1 MKNLKSILVV
11 GMVLILIISTGC
23 QKKSLYEERLEGS
36 LFTSHQ
42 GLIYFDK
49 DHIFVQMYTDLQHVP
64 EEEREKEIEKMREEG
79 TLTGELTSSFNE
91 EITSENPVLEEDGTI
106 KSDSLPDLKIDENGH
121 IVFRDIDFV
130 FKVREK
136 NEK

>member
-1 MKNLKSILVV
+1 MKNFRKILALT
-11 GMVLILIISTGC
+11 MVLVLIISTGC

-64 EEEREKEIEKMREEG
+64 EDKRDEEIEKMRKEG

-91 EITSENPVLEEDGTI
+91 EIKSENPVLEED
-106 KSDSLPDLKIDENGH
+106 
-121 IVFRDIDFV
+121 
-130 FKVREK
+130 
-136 NEK
+136 

>member
-1 MKNLKSILVV
+1 MKRFRKILAV
-11 GMVLILIISTGC
+11 GMVLILIISAGC

-79 TLTGELTSSFNE
+79 TLTGKLTSSFNE
-91 EITSENPVLEEDGTI
+91 EIKSENPVLEEDGTI

>member
-1 MKNLKSILVV
+1 MKNFRKILALT
-11 GMVLILIISTGC
+11 MVLVLIISTGC

-64 EEEREKEIEKMREEG
+64 EDKRDEEIEKMRKEG

-91 EITSENPVLEEDGTI
+91 EIKSENPVLEEDGTI

-130 FKVREK
+130 FKVRDENK
-136 NEK
+136 K

>member
-1 MKNLKSILVV
+1 MKNLKRILAV

>member
-1 MKNLKSILVV
+1 MKRFRKILALA
-11 GMVLILIISTGC
+11 MVLVLIISTGC

>member
-1 MKNLKSILVV
+1 MKRFRKILALA
-11 GMVLILIISTGC
+11 MVLVLIISTGC

-64 EEEREKEIEKMREEG
+64 EEEREKEIEKMHEEG

>member
-1 MKNLKSILVV
+1 MKNFKKIFAVV
-11 GMVLILIISTGC
+11 AVLILIISTGC

>member
-1 MKNLKSILVV
+1 MKNFRKILALA
-11 GMVLILIISTGC
+11 MVLVLIISTGC

-36 LFTSHQ
+36 LFTSYQ

-64 EEEREKEIEKMREEG
+64 EDKRDEEIEKMRKEG

-91 EITSENPVLEEDGTI
+91 EIKSENPVLEEDGTI

-121 IVFRDIDFV
+121 ITFRDIDFV
-130 FKVREK
+130 FKVREENK
-136 NEK
+136 K

>member
-1 MKNLKSILVV
+1 MKRFRKILALA
-11 GMVLILIISTGC
+11 MVLVLIISTGC

-36 LFTSHQ
+36 LFTSHR

-91 EITSENPVLEEDGTI
+91 EIKSENPVLEEDGTI

>member
-1 MKNLKSILVV
+1 MKNFKKIFAVV
-11 GMVLILIISTGC
+11 AVLILIISTGC

-91 EITSENPVLEEDGTI
+91 EIKSENPVLEEDGTI

-121 IVFRDIDFV
+121 ITFRDIDFV

>member
-1 MKNLKSILVV
+1 MKRFRKILALA
-11 GMVLILIISTGC
+11 MVLVLIISTGC

-91 EITSENPVLEEDGTI
+91 EIKSENPVLEENGTI

>member
-1 MKNLKSILVV
+1 MKNFRKILALT
-11 GMVLILIISTGC
+11 MVLVLIISTGC

-36 LFTSHQ
+36 LFTSYQ

-64 EEEREKEIEKMREEG
+64 EDKRDEEIEKMRKEG

-91 EITSENPVLEEDGTI
+91 EIKSENPVLEEDGTI

-121 IVFRDIDFV
+121 ITFRDIDFV
-130 FKVREK
+130 FKVREENK
-136 NEK
+136 K

>member
-1 MKNLKSILVV
+1 MKRFRKILAV

-23 QKKSLYEERLEGS
+23 QKKSLYAERLEGS
-36 LFTSHQ
+36 LFTSHK

-91 EITSENPVLEEDGTI
+91 EIKSENPVLEEDGTI

>member
-1 MKNLKSILVV
+1 MKNFKKFFAVV
-11 GMVLILIISTGC
+11 AVLILIISTGC

-91 EITSENPVLEEDGTI
+91 EIKSENPVLEEDGTI

>member
-1 MKNLKSILVV
+1 MKRFRKILAV

-79 TLTGELTSSFNE
+79 TLTGKLTSSFNE
-91 EITSENPVLEEDGTI
+91 EIKSENPVLEEDGTI

>member
-1 MKNLKSILVV
+1 MKNFKKIFAVV
-11 GMVLILIISTGC
+11 AVLILIISTGC

-91 EITSENPVLEEDGTI
+91 EIKSENPVLEEDGTI

>member
-1 MKNLKSILVV
+1 MKRFKKILALT
-11 GMVLILIISTGC
+11 MVLILIISTGC

-36 LFTSHQ
+36 LFTSYR

-64 EEEREKEIEKMREEG
+64 EDKRDEEIEKMRKEG

-91 EITSENPVLEEDGTI
+91 EIKSENPVLEEDGTI

-121 IVFRDIDFV
+121 ITFRDIDFV
-130 FKVREK
+130 FKVRDENK
-136 NEK
+136 K

>member
-1 MKNLKSILVV
+1 MKNFKKIFAVV
-11 GMVLILIISTGC
+11 AVLILIISTGC

-64 EEEREKEIEKMREEG
+64 EEEREKEIEKMRKEG

>member
-1 MKNLKSILVV
+1 MKNFKKIFAVV
-11 GMVLILIISTGC
+11 AVLILIISTGC

-91 EITSENPVLEEDGTI
+91 EINSENPVLEEDGTI

>member
-1 MKNLKSILVV
+1 MKKFRKFLALA
-11 GMVLILIISTGC
+11 MVLVLIISTGC

>member
-1 MKNLKSILVV
+1 MKKFRKILTLA
-11 GMVLILIISTGC
+11 MVLVLIISTGC

-91 EITSENPVLEEDGTI
+91 EIKSENPVLEEDGTI

>member
-1 MKNLKSILVV
+1 MKNLKRILAV

-91 EITSENPVLEEDGTI
+91 EINSENPVLEEDGTI

>member
-1 MKNLKSILVV
+1 MKRFRKILAV
-11 GMVLILIISTGC
+11 GIVLILIISTGC

-91 EITSENPVLEEDGTI
+91 EIKSENPVLEEDGTI

>member
-1 MKNLKSILVV
+1 MKRFRKILAV

-91 EITSENPVLEEDGTI
+91 EIKSENPVLEEDGTI

>member
-1 MKNLKSILVV
+1 MKKFRKFLALT
-11 GMVLILIISTGC
+11 MVLVLIIFTGC

-64 EEEREKEIEKMREEG
+64 EDKRDEEIEKMRKEG

-91 EITSENPVLEEDGTI
+91 EIKSENPVLEEDGTI

-130 FKVREK
+130 FKVRDENK
-136 NEK
+136 K

>member
-1 MKNLKSILVV
+1 MKRFRKILALA
-11 GMVLILIISTGC
+11 MVLVLIISTGC
-23 QKKSLYEERLEGS
+23 QKKSLYKERLEGS

-91 EITSENPVLEEDGTI
+91 EIKSENPVLEEDGTI

>member
-1 MKNLKSILVV
+1 MKNFRKILALT
-11 GMVLILIISTGC
+11 MVLVLIISTGC

-36 LFTSHQ
+36 LFTSYR

-64 EEEREKEIEKMREEG
+64 EDKRDEEIEKMRKEG

-91 EITSENPVLEEDGTI
+91 EIKSENPVLEEDGTI

-130 FKVREK
+130 FKVREENK
-136 NEK
+136 K

>member
-1 MKNLKSILVV
+1 MKRFKKILALT
-11 GMVLILIISTGC
+11 MVLILIISTGC

-36 LFTSHQ
+36 LFTSHR

-64 EEEREKEIEKMREEG
+64 EDKRDEEIEKMRKEG

-91 EITSENPVLEEDGTI
+91 EIKSENPVLEEDGTI
-106 KSDSLPDLKIDENGH
+106 KSDSLPDLKINENGH
-121 IVFRDIDFV
+121 IIFRDIDFV
-130 FKVREK
+130 FQVRDENK
-136 NEK
+136 K

>member
-1 MKNLKSILVV
+1 MKNLKRILAV

-91 EITSENPVLEEDGTI
+91 EIKSENPVLEEDGTI

>member
-1 MKNLKSILVV
+1 MKKCKKILVLAILL
-11 GMVLILIISTGC
+11 VLMISTGC

>member
-1 MKNLKSILVV
+1 MKNLKRILAV

-121 IVFRDIDFV
+121 IVFRDIDFI

>member
-1 MKNLKSILVV
+1 MKKCKKILALA
-11 GMVLILIISTGC
+11 MLLVLMISTGC

-36 LFTSHQ
+36 LFTSHR
-42 GLIYFDK
+42 GMIYFDK
-49 DHIFVQMYTDLQHVP
+49 DQIFVQMYTDLQHVP

>member
-1 MKNLKSILVV
+1 MKRFRKILAV

>member
-1 MKNLKSILVV
+1 MKKCKKILALA
-11 GMVLILIISTGC
+11 MLLVLMISTGC

>member
-1 MKNLKSILVV
+1 MKNFRKILAV

>member
-1 MKNLKSILVV
+1 MKRFKKILVLV
-11 GMVLILIISTGC
+11 MVLVLVISTGC

-64 EEEREKEIEKMREEG
+64 EDKRDEEIEKMRKEG

-91 EITSENPVLEEDGTI
+91 EIKSENPILEEDGTI

-121 IVFRDIDFV
+121 ITFRDIDFV
-130 FKVREK
+130 FKVREENK
-136 NEK
+136 K

>member
-1 MKNLKSILVV
+1 MKNFRKILSMAMLLV
-11 GMVLILIISTGC
+11 LIISTGC

-64 EEEREKEIEKMREEG
+64 EDKRDEEIEKMREEG

-91 EITSENPVLEEDGTI
+91 EIKSENPVLEEDGTI

-130 FKVREK
+130 FKVRDENK
-136 NEK
+136 K

>member
-1 MKNLKSILVV
+1 MKKCKKILVLA
-11 GMVLILIISTGC
+11 MLLVLMISTGC

-91 EITSENPVLEEDGTI
+91 EIKSENPVLEEDGTI